1 MLGVTV
7 AEQDAYEQIKLLQQQ
22 LIQLSA
28 ERTYMNTERTLSV
41 WIRTG
46 LSLMIFGIAI
56 DRFGLLLHGLPWLPH
71 GHLHRLTV
79 SAWGGAILV
88 ALGVVMTLAMGVRF
102 LAYSVVYRREHA
114 WPVSHGPY
122 LAATFALLVAIFG
135 VALLVIMLVFT
146 E

>member
-1 MLGVTV
+1 M
-7 AEQDAYEQIKLLQQQ
+7 AEQDVFEQIKQLQQR

-41 WIRTG
+41 WIRTS
-46 LSLMIFGIAI
+46 LALMIFGIAI

-88 ALGVVMTLAMGVRF
+88 AMGVLMTLAMDIRF
-102 LAYSVVYRREHA
+102 LTYSVIYRREHQ

-122 LAATFALLVAIFG
+122 LAATFALLVAVFG
-135 VALLVIMLVFT
+135 IALLIIMLVFT

>member
-1 MLGVTV
+1 MP
-7 AEQDAYEQIKLLQQQ
+7 EQDAYEQIKLLQQQ

-71 GHLHRLTV
+71 GHLHRLSL
-79 SAWGGAILV
+79 SAWGGAVLV
-88 ALGVVMTLAMGVRF
+88 ALGVLLVLAMDIRF
-102 LAYSVVYRREHA
+102 LAYVRVYRRSHA
-114 WPVSHGPY
+114 WPVNHGPY
-122 LAATFALLVAIFG
+122 LAATFSLLVAIFG
-135 VALLVIMLVFT
+135 IALLIIMFMFT
-146 E
+146 D

>member
-1 MLGVTV
+1 M
-7 AEQDAYEQIKLLQQQ
+7 AEQDAYEQIKLLQQR

-46 LSLMIFGIAI
+46 LGLMIFGIAI

-88 ALGVVMTLAMGVRF
+88 ALGVVMTLAMDVRF

-114 WPVSHGPY
+114 WPVNHGPY

-135 VALLVIMLVFT
+135 IALLVIMLVFT

>member
-1 MLGVTV
+1 MS
-7 AEQDAYEQIKLLQQQ
+7 EQETYEQIKSLQQT

-41 WIRTG
+41 WIRTALG
-46 LSLMIFGIAI
+46 LMIFGIAI

-71 GHLHRLTV
+71 AHIHRLTT

-88 ALGVVMTLAMGVRF
+88 ALGVLMALTMDVRF
-102 LAYSVVYRREHA
+102 LAYASIYRRSHE
-114 WPVSHGPY
+114 WPVKHGPY
-122 LAATFALLVAIFG
+122 LAATFAALVAIFG
-135 VALLVIMLVFT
+135 IALLIIMVVFT